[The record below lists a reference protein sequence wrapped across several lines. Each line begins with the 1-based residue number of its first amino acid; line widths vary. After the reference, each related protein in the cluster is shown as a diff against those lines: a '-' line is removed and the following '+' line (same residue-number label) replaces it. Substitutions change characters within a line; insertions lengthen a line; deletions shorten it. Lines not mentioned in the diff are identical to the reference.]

1 MSRKL
6 APATTTPATT
16 IGGAPQAVTSRT
28 RPGTVPPEGG
38 ARMIAGIG
46 A

>member
-6 APATTTPATT
+6 APATTTT
-16 IGGAPQAVTSRT
+16 GGAPQAAMART
-28 RPGTVPPEGG
+28 RPGTVRPEGG